1 MHEIIVNGSSDYYI
15 AGSEFSDECERYAAS
30 ELQKY
35 IYQSTDVLL
44 PYFAERCEKRGK
56 ELLVGN
62 GTRNVFLSEDELGGI
77 GEEGFVIK
85 SVGEDILIAG
95 KTSRGTLYGVYT
107 FLEKY
112 FGFRAFTKDV
122 EKVDRVESLAL
133 REVYIRESPAFE
145 YRDAYFRNA
154 FNGEFAAKAK
164 LNSTLTDS
172 SRAKGGNLK
181 FYNCHHSFNDLVP
194 PRKYLETH
202 PEYYSLVDGKR
213 VPIQLCLSNPDVLD
227 IATNQVFEWI
237 EQNPRCRVFSVAQ
250 NDEVTETPHYCTC
263 PACRA
268 VDEYEGSP
276 AGSVIRFVNKV
287 CQRVTEK
294 YPDVLIHTF
303 AFTYSRKVPK
313 YVKPHKNVI
322 VRLANIE
329 CEWGR
334 AFEET
339 ARLKPSSKTAEFL
352 QSIKEWGAVT
362 DRLYV
367 WDYAVNFANYLQP
380 FPIFY
385 QLEKN
390 IKMYRDMGVKGVLQ
404 QGNFS
409 YGAGASLDDLK
420 IYVMSKLFWNP
431 DTDVRTL
438 IDEFTQG
445 VYGEG
450 GKYIKEYIDLI
461 SGAVSNSTMTL
472 YDFPDSEYI
481 TDELVA
487 KSLKLF
493 DMAEK
498 AESGEV
504 KKRIQRERLA
514 MEYVRITRISDN
526 DIRAKETDSFAL
538 KVKEFKLTEIME
550 RIDLSL
556 SFDFMK
562 REPFARNRDG
572 KYTVYYLVK

>member
-145 YRDAYFRNA
+145 YRDAYFHNA

-237 EQNPRCRVFSVAQ
+237 EQNPHCRVFSVAQ

-263 PACRA
+263 PECRA
-268 VDEYEGSP
+268 IDEYEGSP

-339 ARLKPSSKTAEFL
+339 AKLKPSSKTAEFL

-445 VYGEG
+445 VYGVG

-487 KSLKLF
+487 KSLELF

>member
-1 MHEIIVNGSSDYYI
+1 MHKIIENGRSEYFI
-15 AGSEFSDECERYAAS
+15 VGSEFSDECERYAAS

-35 IYQSTDVLL
+35 IYRSTDVLI

-56 ELLVGN
+56 EILIGN
-62 GTRNVFLSEDELGGI
+62 GTRDVFLSPGELEAI
-77 GEEGFVIK
+77 AEEGFIVK

-122 EKVDRVESLAL
+122 EKVDRVDAL
-133 REVYIRESPAFE
+133 TLQDVYICESPAFE

-154 FNGEFAAKAK
+154 FDGEFAAKAK

-194 PRKYLETH
+194 PRKYLEEH

-227 IATNQVFEWI
+227 IATNQVFRWI
-237 EQNPRCRVFSVAQ
+237 EQNPHCRVFSVAQ
-250 NDEVTETPHYCTC
+250 NDEVTDTPHYCTC
-263 PACRA
+263 PKCSA

-276 AGSVIRFVNKV
+276 AGSVIRFVNSV

-339 ARLKPSSKTAEFL
+339 AKLKPDSKTAEFL
-352 QSIKEWGAVT
+352 ESIKEWGAVT
-362 DRLYV
+362 DRLYI

-380 FPIFY
+380 FPVFY
-385 QLEKN
+385 QLAKN
-390 IKMYRDMGVKGVLQ
+390 IRHYRDMGVKGVLQ

-431 DTDVRTL
+431 DTDVSVL
-438 IDEFTQG
+438 IDEFAQG
-445 VYGEG
+445 VYGKG
-450 GKYIKEYIDLI
+450 AKFIKEYVDLI
-461 SGAVSNSTMTL
+461 SSAVSNSTMTL

-487 KSLKLF
+487 KSLELF
-493 DMAEK
+493 DLAEK
-498 AESGEV
+498 AESGETL
-504 KKRIQRERLA
+504 KRIQRERLA
-514 MEYVRITRISDN
+514 MEYVRITRIADN
-526 DIRAKETDSFAL
+526 DIRAKETDEFAL

-556 SFDFMK
+556 SFEFMK
-562 REPFARNRDG
+562 REPFAGNRDG